1 MSRTRLHRLVFVT
14 LLFLAE
20 KSVFAAEASR
30 VSDRPSFDPS
40 TLARQILADPN
51 LPRVLGKARDLLKT
65 GFNAGSGYGEVWIR
79 DLNTFIELS
88 LQVNDPKAIR
98 EALLTFFKF
107 QGPQGDIP
115 DGYIPKAQG
124 NAAYKYRRSA
134 LAPDLL
140 AHKNTVETDQ
150 ESSLV
155 QAVRRY
161 VSITKD
167 ASILDEQVDGLAVR
181 ERLARAL
188 DYVLTHRFD
197 ARHGLVWGAT
207 TTDWGDVQPEH
218 EWGVELDDN
227 SHRTIDIYDNAMF
240 LIAVGDYL
248 SLAGDTDA
256 QSARWRQ
263 VRDEL
268 ASQRA
273 QAPLGPGSPQVPAPH
288 LSRRLALPR
297 HI

>member
-1 MSRTRLHRLVFVT
+1 MPFPPWPPWPT
-14 LLFLAE
+14 
-20 KSVFAAEASR
+20 
-30 VSDRPSFDPS
+30 
-40 TLARQILADPN
+40 ILADPN

-98 EALLTFFKF
+98 EALLTFLKF

-124 NAAYKYRRSA
+124 NAAYKYRQSA

-161 VSITKD
+161 VAITKD
-167 ASILDEQVDGLAVR
+167 ASILDEQVDGVAVR
-181 ERLARAL
+181 ERLGPAL
-188 DYVLTHRFD
+188 EYVLAHRFD

-218 EWGVELDDN
+218 EWGVELDDELP
-227 SHRTIDIYDNAMF
+227 SH
-240 LIAVGDYL
+240 
-248 SLAGDTDA
+248 
-256 QSARWRQ
+256 ARHLRQ
-263 VRDEL
+263 RHVPDRHRRLPFASWAIRERSIRPL
-268 ASQRA
+268 ASGA
-273 QAPLGPGSPQVPAPH
+273 G
-288 LSRRLALPR
+288 
-297 HI
+297 